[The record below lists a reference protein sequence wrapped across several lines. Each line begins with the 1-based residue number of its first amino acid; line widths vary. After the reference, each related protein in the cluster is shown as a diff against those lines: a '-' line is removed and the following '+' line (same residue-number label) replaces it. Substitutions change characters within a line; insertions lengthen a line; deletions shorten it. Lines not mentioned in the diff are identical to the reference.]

1 MTAWV
6 FALPGGQAYIVSSDE
21 EGDGGGVVHIDLEQV
36 VRWWAQSQGADLVLV
51 TA

>member
-6 FALPGGQAYIVSSDE
+6 FALPGGRAYIVSSDE
-21 EGDGGGVVHIDLEQV
+21 ETGSGMIDTRLERVVH
-36 VRWWAQSQGADLVLV
+36 WWTPRRGTDLVLV